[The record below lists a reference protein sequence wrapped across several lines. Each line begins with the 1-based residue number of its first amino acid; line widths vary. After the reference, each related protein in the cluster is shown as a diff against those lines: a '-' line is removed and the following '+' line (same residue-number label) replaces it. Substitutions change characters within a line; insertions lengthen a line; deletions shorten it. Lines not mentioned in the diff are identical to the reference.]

1 MPEPKLCGI
10 FKGKMDGLKYLLSA
24 LADLALPRVCIV
36 CGRHLNVRE
45 NQLCIY
51 CMADFPFTH
60 FWRSPRNEMADRLN
74 DMVCRDMDEG
84 LRGYEPYSLACALFF
99 YHTEAPYRK
108 IPRELKY
115 RKRTDTGRYFAS
127 LLAGRIFS
135 CGMFDTVDTVVPV
148 PLHWRRRLS
157 RGYNQAEI
165 IAVELARS
173 GEKTTCRQSSQKE
186 NAYGLADKAVRLRT
200 GSRMSAMH
208 SRWTEGLPENF
219 PRSIYLVVDDV
230 FTTGAT
236 VNACHHALKDYFG
249 PRIRISAATPV
260 LRGRLLTP
268 HIPVYFHEPVRQD
281 FLVEIM

>member
-99 YHTEAPYRK
+99 YHTEASYRK

-165 IAVELARS
+165 IAGVLARS
-173 GEKTTCRQSSQKE
+173 GRRRLAANLLKRRTHTVSQTRLSAADRKPNVR
-186 NAYGLADKAVRLRT
+186 NAFEVDGRVAGKL
-200 GSRMSAMH
+200 S
-208 SRWTEGLPENF
+208 PEH
-219 PRSIYLVVDDV
+219 ILVVDDV

-236 VNACHHALKDYFG
+236 VNACHHALRDYFG
-249 PRIRISAATPV
+249 PRIRISAAT
-260 LRGRLLTP
+260 LCFAGGS
-268 HIPVYFHEPVRQD
+268 
-281 FLVEIM
+281 